1 MRERLKVKGQC
12 GGEAGWVLSA
22 LSAQFESKTALKIK
36 SLLGNKKKILDEGEN
51 AKDAKDAKNFR

>member
-1 MRERLKVKGQC
+1 M
-12 GGEAGWVLSA
+12 LSA

-51 AKDAKDAKNFR
+51 AKYEEIYIVTYTSEKESQSS